1 MSLRFGRSVAALRSA
16 NKHWQAVALEI
27 AEGLGMTLL
36 LIAST
41 VGVTL
46 GIALTAMP

>member
-1 MSLRFGRSVAALRSA
+1 MSICFRPVAALRSA

-27 AEGLGMTLL
+27 AEGLGKALL

-41 VGVTL
+41 VIVML

>member
-1 MSLRFGRSVAALRSA
+1 MSLRFERSVAALRSA

-27 AEGLGMTLL
+27 TEGLGKALL

-41 VGVTL
+41 VAVIL
-46 GIALTAMP
+46 GIVVTVTA